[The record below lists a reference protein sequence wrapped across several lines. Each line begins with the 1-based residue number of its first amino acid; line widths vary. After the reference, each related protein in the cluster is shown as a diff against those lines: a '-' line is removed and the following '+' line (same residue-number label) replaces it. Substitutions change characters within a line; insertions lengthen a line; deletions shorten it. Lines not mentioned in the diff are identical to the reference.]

1 VIENRPLTTTALAG
15 LVWLALFSLLYTL
28 GVEIGVW
35 PEFPPGTFR
44 DVDLVVGFA
53 GAVALLAA
61 LALPSPHVRRFG

>member
-1 VIENRPLTTTALAG
+1 MIENRPFTTTALAG
-15 LVWLALFSLLYTL
+15 LVWLALFSLLYTF

-35 PEFPPGTFR
+35 PEFPPGGFR